1 MVIEEYPLDGE
12 SCTLAITLYSQG
24 ENEFSLEVYDAFD
37 DNAVF
42 TSRTGVLKGEG
53 TYYVM
58 MPMCP
63 DEAVIELDSRGD
75 SVEIVDIYVEDLKT
89 DFSHPL
95 FKRQDVISFID
106 FAEEF
111 SYDAAVLP
119 TETSYYSDDE
129 VYLINYLDAIKENGE
144 IQPTPARISQND
156 GRIEVS
162 KADFLRY
169 TIPMR
174 IAILLHEFAHFY
186 LNENMEDE
194 VEADRNSLALYM
206 GMGYPRIDAY
216 NVYLDVFENAPSEEN
231 KDRYEEL
238 HKLFNVNY

>member
-1 MVIEEYPLDGE
+1 MVVEYPLDGE
-12 SCTLAITLYSQG
+12 SCTLAITLYSDG
-24 ENEFSLEVYDAFD
+24 DNDFSLEVYDAFD

-42 TSRTGVLKGEG
+42 TSRTGQLKGEG

-63 DEAVIELDSRGD
+63 DEAVIELESRND
-75 SVEIVDIYVEDLKT
+75 SVEIVDIYVEELKT
-89 DFSHPL
+89 DYSNALFSE
-95 FKRQDVISFID
+95 QDVISFID
-106 FAEEF
+106 FAEQF

-129 VYLINYLDAIKENGE
+129 VYLINYLENIKEDGE
-144 IQPTPARISQND
+144 IQPTPARISQKD

-162 KADFLRY
+162 KKDFLEY

-194 VEADRNSLALYM
+194 VEADKHSLALYM

-231 KDRYEEL
+231 KDRYEKL
-238 HKLFNVNY
+238 HKLFNLNN

>member
-1 MVIEEYPLDGE
+1 MVVEYPLDGE
-12 SCTLAITLYSQG
+12 SCTLVITLYSDR
-24 ENEFSLEVYDAFD
+24 ENEFSLEVYDAYD

-42 TSRTGVLKGEG
+42 TSRTGVVKGEA

-63 DEAVIELDSRGD
+63 DEAVIDLQSRND
-75 SVEIVDIYVEDLKT
+75 AVEVVDVYVEDLKT

-95 FKRQDVISFID
+95 FQQQEVISFID

-111 SYDAAVLP
+111 AYEAAVLP

-129 VYLINYLDAIKENGE
+129 VYLINYLENIKEDGVL
-144 IQPTPARISQND
+144 QPTPARISQND

-162 KADFLRY
+162 KADFLAY

-174 IAILLHEFAHFY
+174 IAILLHEFAHYY

-194 VEADRNSLALYM
+194 IEADRNSLALYM

-216 NVYLDVFENAPSEEN
+216 NVYLDVFENN
-231 KDRYEEL
+231 TYRR
-238 HKLFNVNY
+238 